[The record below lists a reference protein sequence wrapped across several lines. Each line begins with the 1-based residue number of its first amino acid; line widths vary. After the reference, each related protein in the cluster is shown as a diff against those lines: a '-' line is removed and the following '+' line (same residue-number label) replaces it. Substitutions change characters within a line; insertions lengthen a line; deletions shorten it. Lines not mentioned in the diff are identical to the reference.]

1 MSQGEWAQGGCR
13 AVGIISMI
21 SMRRCLSMMSLFVGA
36 LFTAT
41 ALATS
46 ELDSPGSNTSNDRSR
61 YVFDLE
67 KGAGTP
73 VCDAYLQ
80 RLNETRFESPPFC
93 DRPENDRIPGFS
105 LLHRIPLSPAE
116 TARLYPRILTFLG
129 SRTSTPPHPLD
140 EYATA
145 QAASGGQGPVIFAW
159 RYAARL
165 DIENDGHAR
174 NVIVWTGPPFSEL
187 NRPCGSMPE
196 DPRLTEPLRRNQLAF
211 VLSDDGLELDDGRT
225 QALFG
230 HSPAAE
236 RQTVQFEPLGFTF
249 DLFEYRDQIYF
260 DTFFDE
266 PQSRRDRLAVFV
278 RREGVT
284 HQVCQYLYRGKRPM
298 KGAKSQVLP

>member
-1 MSQGEWAQGGCR
+1 
-13 AVGIISMI
+13 MI
-21 SMRRCLSMMSLFVGA
+21 SRRRRLRMMSLLAGA
-36 LFTAT
+36 LFTVT
-41 ALATS
+41 ALAAP
-46 ELDSPGSNTSNDRSR
+46 EPGSPGSNTSGDRSR

-80 RLNETRFESPPFC
+80 RLNETRFESAPFC
-93 DRPENDRIPGFS
+93 DRPENDRIPEFS
-105 LLHRIPLSPAE
+105 LLHRMPLSPAE

-159 RYAARL
+159 RYAPRL
-165 DIENDGHAR
+165 DIENDSHAR

-187 NRPCGSMPE
+187 NRPCGSRPE
-196 DPRLTEPLRRNQLAF
+196 NLHLIEPLRRNQLAF
-211 VLSDDGLELDDGRT
+211 VLSDDGLELDHGRT
-225 QALFG
+225 LALFG

-236 RQTVQFEPLGFTF
+236 RQTVQFEPLGFIF

-266 PQSRRDRLAVFV
+266 PQSMRDRLAVFV

-284 HQVCQYLYRGKRPM
+284 HQVCQYFYRGNSH
-298 KGAKSQVLP
+298 A